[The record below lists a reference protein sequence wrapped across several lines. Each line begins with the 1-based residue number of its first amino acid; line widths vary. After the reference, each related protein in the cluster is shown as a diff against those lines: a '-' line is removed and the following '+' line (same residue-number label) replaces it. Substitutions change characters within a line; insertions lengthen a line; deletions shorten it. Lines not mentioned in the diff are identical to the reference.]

1 MIYQTAHVSGKEK
14 EKEKGDFLTVAN
26 FTDHVNLLALKVLS
40 VN

>member
-14 EKEKGDFLTVAN
+14 EKRDFLTVAN
-26 FTDHVNLLALKVLS
+26 FTDHVNLLVLKVLS